1 MIQVKKL
8 TTINDIQNL
17 VFEQSRNQKNGRFRS
32 PYFYRGMSNASYELS
47 TSLMRNCSD
56 MANILETRLL
66 DSFIK
71 YVSIED
77 PTINESIWKAMII
90 GQHYGLPTRLL
101 DWSHSA
107 LVVLHFANSESNLNY
122 LDKRDSVVWRIDAK
136 ELMDMLPQK
145 YKDALNGKKTFI
157 FSVDL
162 LLQVTSSIDGYDED
176 MADRSLV
183 VIEPPSLNQR
193 IVNQYSFFTILPK
206 GITNLEKFLDENT
219 EHTVKYVIDHSLR
232 WDLRDILDQLNM
244 NDRIINPGK
253 EGIAK
258 WLARHYFVRKTMQ

>member
-1 MIQVKKL
+1 MIYTKRFL
-8 TTINDIQNL
+8 
-17 VFEQSRNQKNGRFRS
+17 KNEPKIFK
-32 PYFYRGMSNASYELS
+32 N
-47 TSLMRNCSD
+47 
-56 MANILETRLL
+56 
-66 DSFIK
+66 
-71 YVSIED
+71 
-77 PTINESIWKAMII
+77 
-90 GQHYGLPTRLL
+90 
-101 DWSHSA
+101 
-107 LVVLHFANSESNLNY
+107 
-122 LDKRDSVVWRIDAK
+122 
-136 ELMDMLPQK
+136 
-145 YKDALNGKKTFI
+145 KDALNGKKTFI

-244 NDRIINPGK
+244 NDRIIYPGK